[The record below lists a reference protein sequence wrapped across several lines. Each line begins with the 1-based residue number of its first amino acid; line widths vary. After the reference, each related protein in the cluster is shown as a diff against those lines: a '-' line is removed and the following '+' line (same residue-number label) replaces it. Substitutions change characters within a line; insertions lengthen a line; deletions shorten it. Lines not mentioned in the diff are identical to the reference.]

1 MIYKGIVLA
10 GGSGSRLF
18 PATLGM
24 SKQLLPVYDK
34 PMIYYPLSVLMLA
47 GIRDILVIC
56 SPQDRSSFERLLGD
70 GSQWGIQLSYV
81 TQPTPAGL
89 AQAFLLGRDFL
100 KSSPCALV
108 LGDNLF
114 YGHGFR
120 SILRQA
126 TQHAIGATIFGYHVL
141 DPRAYGVIELDEQNQ
156 PVSIAEKPI
165 HPASNFAIPGLYF
178 FDDQVVSIAEA
189 VRPSP
194 RGELEITEVLR
205 EYMRRSQL
213 RVECLS
219 RGFAW
224 LDMGTTDSLL
234 DASNFVASIEKR
246 QGQKIACL
254 EEVAYRSGFLDET
267 QLIAMASKFPNSYG
281 DYIKSLVDRRA
292 PSKRS

>member
-70 GSQWGIQLSYV
+70 GSQWGIELSYV

-114 YGHGFR
+114 YGHGFG

-126 TQHAIGATIFGYHVL
+126 TLHAIGATIFGYHVL

-224 LDMGTTDSLL
+224 LDMGTIDSLL

>member
-18 PATLGM
+18 PATLGT

-47 GIRDILVIC
+47 DIRDILIIC
-56 SPQDRSSFERLLGD
+56 SDHDLSNFQRLLGD
-70 GSQWGIQLSYV
+70 GSQWGVKLSYAV
-81 TQPTPAGL
+81 QPKPGGL
-89 AQAFLLGRDFL
+89 AQAFLIGREFL
-100 KSSPCALV
+100 KSSPVALV

-120 SILRQA
+120 QILRRA
-126 TQHAIGATIFGYHVL
+126 TEQAIGATVFGYHVT
-141 DPRAYGVIELDEQNQ
+141 DPRAYGVIEFGKDGQ
-156 PVSIAEKPI
+156 PISIVEKPTQ
-165 HPASNFAIPGLYF
+165 PTSNFAIPGLYF
-178 FDDQVVSIAEA
+178 FDDQVVAMAEQLK
-189 VRPSP
+189 PSS
-194 RGELEITEVLR
+194 RGELEITDLLR
-205 EYMRRSQL
+205 EYMDRGQL

-224 LDMGTTDSLL
+224 VDMGTHDALL

-254 EEVAYRSGFLDET
+254 EEVAYRSGFLTAEQLLQTST
-267 QLIAMASKFPNSYG
+267 QFPNAYG
-281 DYIKSLVDRRA
+281 DYLKLLGRGL
-292 PSKRS
+292 

>member
-1 MIYKGIVLA
+1 MKYKGIVLA

-18 PATLGM
+18 PATLGV

-47 GIRDILVIC
+47 GIREILVLC
-56 SPQDRSSFERLLGD
+56 SPQDRSGFERLLGD
-70 GSQWGIQLSYV
+70 GSQWGLQLSYA
-81 TQPTPAGL
+81 TQSTPAGL
-89 AQAFLLGRDFL
+89 AQAFLLGREFL
-100 KSSPCALV
+100 KTSPCALV

-120 SILRQA
+120 SILQQA
-126 TQHAIGATIFGYHVL
+126 TQNAIGCTIFAYHVQ
-141 DPRAYGVIELDEQNQ
+141 DPRAYGVIEIDENNH
-156 PVSIAEKPI
+156 PLSIQEKPP

-178 FDDQVVSIAEA
+178 FDDQVVSIAET
-189 VRPSP
+189 VRPSA
-194 RGELEITEVLR
+194 RGELEITDVLR
-205 EYMRRSQL
+205 EYLRRSQL

-254 EEVAYRSGFLDET
+254 EEVAYRSGFLNET
-267 QLIAMASKFPNSYG
+267 QLMALAAKFPNSYG
-281 DYIKSLVDRRA
+281 DYIKSLVDRQA
-292 PSKRS
+292 PSKRP

>member
-1 MIYKGIVLA
+1 MNYKGIVLA

-18 PATLGM
+18 PATLGT

-56 SPQDRSSFERLLGD
+56 SDQDLSNFQRLLGD
-70 GSQWGIQLSYV
+70 GSQWGVKLFYEVQSK
-81 TQPTPAGL
+81 PGGL
-89 AQAFLLGRDFL
+89 AQAFLIGKEFL
-100 KSSPCALV
+100 KNSPVALV

-120 SILRQA
+120 LILRRA
-126 TQHAIGATIFGYHVL
+126 TERAIGATVFGYHVN
-141 DPRAYGVIELDEQNQ
+141 DPRAYGVIEFGTDGQ
-156 PVSIAEKPI
+156 PISIVEKPTL
-165 HPASNFAIPGLYF
+165 PASNFAIPGLYF
-178 FDDQVVSIAEA
+178 FDNQVVSMAEQLK
-189 VRPSP
+189 PSS
-194 RGELEITEVLR
+194 RGELEITDILR
-205 EYMRRSQL
+205 EYMARGQL

-224 LDMGTTDSLL
+224 LDMGTHDSLL

-254 EEVAYRSGFLDET
+254 EEVAYRSGFLTAKELLQAST
-267 QLIAMASKFPNSYG
+267 QFPNAYG
-281 DYIKSLVDRRA
+281 DYLKLLGRYL
-292 PSKRS
+292 

>member
-1 MIYKGIVLA
+1 MKYKGIVLA

-18 PATLGM
+18 PATLGV

-47 GIRDILVIC
+47 GIREILVLC
-56 SPQDRSSFERLLGD
+56 SPQDRPGFERLLGD
-70 GSQWGIQLSYV
+70 GSQWGVHLSYA
-81 TQPTPAGL
+81 TQSTPAGL
-89 AQAFLLGRDFL
+89 AQAFLLGREFL
-100 KSSPCALV
+100 QTSPCALV

-120 SILRQA
+120 SILQQA
-126 TQHAIGATIFGYHVL
+126 TQQAIGCTIFGYHVN
-141 DPRAYGVIELDEQNQ
+141 DPSAYGVIEMDEQNQ
-156 PVSIAEKPI
+156 PLSIEEKPTQ
-165 HPASNFAIPGLYF
+165 PASNFAIPGLYF
-178 FDDQVVSIAEA
+178 FDDQVVSIAES
-189 VRPSP
+189 VRPSA
-194 RGELEITEVLR
+194 RGELEITDVLR

-254 EEVAYRSGFLDET
+254 EEVAYRSGFLNET
-267 QLIAMASKFPNSYG
+267 QLIALAAKFPNSYG

-292 PSKRS
+292 PSKRP

>member
-10 GGSGSRLF
+10 GGAGSRLF
-18 PATLGM
+18 PATLGV

-47 GIRDILVIC
+47 GIRDILVLC
-56 SPQDRSSFERLLGD
+56 SPHDRPSFERLLGD
-70 GSQWGIQLSYV
+70 GSQWGVQLTYQIQPS
-81 TQPTPAGL
+81 PAGL
-89 AQAFLLGRDFL
+89 AQAFLLGREFL
-100 KSSPCALV
+100 NRSPCALV

-120 SILRQA
+120 SILRNA
-126 TQHAIGATIFGYHVL
+126 TQQVLGATIFGYHVH
-141 DPRAYGVIELDEQNQ
+141 DPSAYGVIELDACDL
-156 PVSIAEKPI
+156 PVSIEEKPSK
-165 HPASNFAIPGLYF
+165 PVSNFAIPGLYF
-178 FDDQVVSIAEA
+178 FDDQVVSIAEN
-189 VRPSP
+189 VRPSA
-194 RGELEITEVLR
+194 RGELEITDVLR
-205 EYMRRSQL
+205 EYMNRSQL

-224 LDMGTTDSLL
+224 LDMGTIDSLL

-254 EEVAYRSGFLDET
+254 EEVAYRSGFLNEQQLLRLAT
-267 QLIAMASKFPNSYG
+267 QFPNSYG
-281 DYIKSLVDRRA
+281 QYITSLVHRRA